1 MGPLAARKVS
11 VRVCVCVVTNIVG
24 QHTLAHTHTHR
35 DTPRLC
41 CNFSFFVHRP
51 LLLLLL
57 LSTLPALVIIV
68 FAFFSFFFVAL
79 FLPFPSLSLSLCL
92 HTLPSCCWL
101 SSLVRNVIKFLLVQ
115 QHSTLFSSLL
125 QLPLPQLLLFPL
137 TSLAFGLRYLPPP
150 AAPCLACPVHF
161 TRLNTNCAQRG
172 MFTVVKRWT
181 HCDSLSSRTA
191 AR

>member
-1 MGPLAARKVS
+1 MCCDQHCWSTHTRTRTHTHTPIETLPGCVVIFLFCSLSPPAAAAAALHIARTCYN
-11 VRVCVCVVTNIVG
+11 CVCVF
-24 QHTLAHTHTHR
+24 QFL
-35 DTPRLC
+35 LC
-41 CNFSFFVHRP
+41 F
-51 LLLLLL
+51 
-57 LSTLPALVIIV
+57 
-68 FAFFSFFFVAL
+68 
-79 FLPFPSLSLSLCL
+79 FLPFPSLCL

-137 TSLAFGLRYLPPP
+137 SSLAFGLRYLPPP
-150 AAPCLACPVHF
+150 VPLPLDCPVHF